1 MVELSRERLPVS
13 VSAAVFIE
21 DEQGRL
27 LLLQQSS
34 EEKGKKW
41 SPPSGGMF
49 PHEDP
54 FENAI
59 REAREE
65 IGVEIEFIDLIGIY
79 TIDRGDKN
87 TSMGFVFRAKIMD
100 GEIKLAEGEIDN
112 YKFFTPDEI
121 EELID
126 QDLLYK
132 PEYNRQCVEDWING
146 LSFPLGV
153 VRPLTNNT

>member
-1 MVELSRERLPVS
+1 MVELSKERLPVS

-54 FENAI
+54 FENAR
-59 REAREE
+59 REVREE

-79 TIDRGDKN
+79 TIDRGDKK
-87 TSMGFVFRAKIMD
+87 TSIGFVFRAKITSGD
-100 GEIKLAEGEIDN
+100 IKPAKGEIDN
-112 YKFFTPDEI
+112 YKFFTIGEI
-121 EELID
+121 KELIAG
-126 QDLLYK
+126 DLLYK
-132 PEYNRQCVEDWING
+132 PEYNKKCIEDWIDG
-146 LSFPLGV
+146 KSFPIGV
-153 VRPLTNNT
+153 IRPLI